1 MNIRKV
7 RKKCMMRGCKN
18 TDTYAISKTREF
30 GGVIICKE
38 CISSAS
44 NEIEV
49 LEKPKKKADEKKKSG
64 ANDPKKDVKNDTGVV
79 NQGEGEKEPSAD
91 AKTPAKPKNK
101 AKTK

>member
-30 GGVIICKE
+30 GGVILCQD
-38 CISSAS
+38 CLSSAL
-44 NEIEV
+44 NEIKV
-49 LEKPKKKADEKKKSG
+49 LENSKKKAD
-64 ANDPKKDVKNDTGVV
+64 ANDPKKDIKNDTGVV
-79 NQGEGEKEPSAD
+79 NQEEGEKEPSAD
-91 AKTPAKPKNK
+91 AKTPEKPKNK